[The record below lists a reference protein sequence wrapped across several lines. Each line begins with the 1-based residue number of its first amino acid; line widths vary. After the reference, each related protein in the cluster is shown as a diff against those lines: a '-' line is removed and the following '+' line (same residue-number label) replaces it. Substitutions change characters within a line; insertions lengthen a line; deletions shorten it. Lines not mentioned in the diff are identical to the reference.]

1 MSFGNISL
9 ELANEFY
16 SWGWRASLLGA
27 LITFFGVAFLFWG
40 TRVRDN
46 DFEHNVAQLHA
57 SAGRSEKA
65 AADARERASKLEV
78 SAESLRQAN
87 IELERSLER
96 ERVERIKMEQRF
108 GARHFTTEQE
118 QAVILAFRGQSI
130 TAHVRCIAE
139 GEAMLAANNF
149 ATVLRKAGL
158 TVPPV
163 LDVGLTIPPSLGI
176 EVYDPAGPSGLFAR
190 TMLQNIPEAKF
201 RPNPFVIGGE
211 NIDPTIP
218 AMVVRYRT
226 VQ

>member
-1 MSFGNISL
+1 MPFWNISL

-16 SWGWRASLLGA
+16 SWGWRASMLGA

-46 DFEHNVAQLHA
+46 DFEHNVAELHD
-57 SAGRSEKA
+57 SAGRFEKA
-65 AADARERASKLEV
+65 AADARERASKLEI
-78 SAESLRQAN
+78 SAENLRQAN

-108 GARHFTTEQE
+108 GARHFSPEQK
-118 QAVILAFRGQSI
+118 QAVILAFKDQPL
-130 TAHVRCIAE
+130 TVHVRCIAE

-149 ATVLRKAGL
+149 ATALREAGL
-158 TVPPV
+158 KVPPV
-163 LDVGLTIPPSLGI
+163 LDVGLTVPPSLGI
-176 EVYDPAGPSGLFAR
+176 EVYDPAGPAGLFAK
-190 TMLQNIPEAKF
+190 TMLQNIPEARF

-211 NIDPTIP
+211 NVDPTIP

-226 VQ
+226 AQ